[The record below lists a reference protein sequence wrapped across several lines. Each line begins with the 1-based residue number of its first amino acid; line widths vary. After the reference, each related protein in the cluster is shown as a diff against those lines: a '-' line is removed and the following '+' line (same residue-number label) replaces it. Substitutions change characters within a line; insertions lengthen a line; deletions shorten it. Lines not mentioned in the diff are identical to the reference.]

1 MNRITAI
8 IANTQSSGSITMVDL
23 VVGDCQLSALLVEA
37 SELPAWLCKGNVVT
51 VVFKET
57 EVSIAKDFTGKISMR
72 NQIECNIKSIERG
85 QLMSIITM
93 ESKHFDVQSAIT
105 TRSVDQLQLEVGD
118 RVTALIKANE
128 LSLMNHAR

>member
-1 MNRITAI
+1 MNRITAT
-8 IANTQSSGSITMVDL
+8 IANTQSSGSVTMVDL
-23 VVGDCQLSALLVEA
+23 VVGDCQLSALMVEA

-72 NQIECNIKSIERG
+72 NQIECIIKSIERG

>member
-1 MNRITAI
+1 MNRITAT
-8 IANTQSSGSITMVDL
+8 IAKTQSSGSVTMVDL
-23 VVGDCQLSALLVEA
+23 EVGDCQLSALLVEA
-37 SELPAWLCKGNVVT
+37 SELPAWLHQGNVVS

-72 NQIECNIKSIERG
+72 NQIECIIKSIERG

-93 ESKHFDVQSAIT
+93 EFKHFDVQSAIT

-128 LSLMNHAR
+128 LSLMNRAR

>member
-8 IANTQSSGSITMVDL
+8 ITNTQSSGSVTMVDL
-23 VVGDCQLSALLVEA
+23 AVGDCQLSALMVEA
-37 SELPAWLCKGNVVT
+37 SELPAWLCKGNTVS

-72 NQIECNIKSIERG
+72 NQIECIIKSIERG